1 MERDNGLNASA
12 GINPDVEEDGEAHLR
27 QMLAA
32 DDEFRRAW
40 EEGRSKRELGMFVL
54 EKRLDLG
61 LSQRELA
68 ERVGTSQNRIH
79 LIESGETNPT
89 LNTLQ
94 RLSDVLG
101 FPMEIRPRTS
111 RALIVG

>member
-32 DDEFRRAW
+32 DDEFRWAW

-54 EKRLDLG
+54 EKRLDFANAARRTVEAAISAG
-61 LSQRELA
+61 GMSRA
-68 ERVGTSQNRIH
+68 ERRAAKK
-79 LIESGETNPT
+79 
-89 LNTLQ
+89 
-94 RLSDVLG
+94 RLKG
-101 FPMEIRPRTS
+101 IGKGK
-111 RALIVG
+111 AK